1 MVDNKIKSD
10 DGMLTGIGKPMCRE
24 GSHRLSA
31 NRPSKPRIRYSS
43 LGDIY
48 EDEFGKVCRVLS
60 EELEGLLNKY
70 K

>member
-1 MVDNKIKSD
+1 MEDNKTKSR
-10 DGMLTGIGKPMCRE
+10 DGMLTGIDKPICRE
-24 GSHRLSA
+24 GSGRLSA

-60 EELEGLLNKY
+60 DQVEEMLNKY